1 MRERNIKIIS
11 ILLIL
16 LSVAVLHV
24 KLYRFAEITHDGA
37 LQVLVCLGRVVA
49 IDTSDEAD
57 QVLTFR
63 ILSGQFRGE
72 MVEVNNI
79 WTGRAF
85 GDRVLSRGDVLFLDI
100 PLRDPSNPTLD
111 NVRMREYF
119 RTPFLLY
126 LAGALGML
134 MILVAGMKGV
144 RAILTLFVTA
154 LAVLYLL
161 VPLTIAGYNPIAIA
175 LGIAAVLTLTTFVLI
190 TGFSFKVVSGVL
202 GTLGGLAAVGVLSV
216 ISQHAMVLT
225 GLAQEFGFL
234 ELGIAL
240 WRTPE
245 SHHWNFTGILSA
257 GIILGAVGAMMDVSM
272 SISSSVHEVK
282 QVNPNITV
290 RQSIRAGL
298 NVGRD
303 IMGTMADTLIF
314 AYLGAHMMTM
324 LLPRIDFPEAGILYP
339 FLRLVNDEAT
349 SVAIIQAV
357 VGTIGLV
364 LTVPIAA
371 TVAGFLT
378 QYAKV
383 DRTDIHEDLPS
394 EEELEELFRAE
405 NPRSA
410 SRIAVPIAMAI
421 VLVGTTF
428 VYHRVQ
434 RNSATISE
442 QRDEQGSILTQS
454 EYAKGKVI
462 RLLESSGDFLFTVDN
477 RTESPDSVTSDLD
490 NSVFSPALREAFE
503 KHNVPISEEVT
514 VSVKP
519 WKDSRWLISDEKYEQ
534 TYSVREDARLQT
546 APTEGMDAS
555 VREDARLQTAPTGGI
570 DASGP
575 GEPSY
580 SVYDTKTE
588 HHILEVEMLSGMY
601 KGQRLVLRNIVNH
614 NMPLLSIPAEP
625 GDIVL
630 CRVGGD
636 PEQIGLVNIVQE
648 YGRDGF
654 LVWMVGGMLLLIIVV
669 GRIEGIRTA
678 CAMLISATVIYFFML
693 PLISQGANAVF
704 IVTLTSGA
712 IAFVSLVFVI
722 GPSRK
727 TFSAV
732 LGTMGGILVA
742 GLIVLFAQQ
751 HLHFSGLEN
760 AISADIVEATR
771 TPPFDFVQ
779 ILLAGM
785 LMGVLGVAVDGAIEV
800 ASSMEEIRRAN
811 PNMPTWRLIASGL
824 NVGTDILG
832 TMVNTLVFAY
842 LGVELLLVITITA
855 PNLDFFKS
863 PPAQLLSI
871 GVVSAEIVRL
881 LAGTLG
887 LVLAIPITAMI
898 CAFWRPKG

>member
-1 MRERNIKIIS
+1 MASTKTIKIIS

-24 KLYRFAEITHDGA
+24 RLYRFSEITHDGA

-72 MVEVNNI
+72 TVAVNNI

-126 LAGALGML
+126 LAGALGVL

-154 LAVLYLL
+154 LTVLYLL
-161 VPLTIAGYNPIAIA
+161 VPMTIAGYNPIAIA
-175 LGIAAVLTLTTFVLI
+175 LGIAALLTLTTFVLI

-216 ISQHAMVLT
+216 ISQHALVLT

-324 LLPRIDFPEAGILYP
+324 LLPRIEFPEAGTLYP

-371 TVAGFLT
+371 TIAGFLT

-410 SRIAVPIAMAI
+410 SRIAVPIAMVL

-428 VYHRVQ
+428 VYQRVQ
-434 RNSATISE
+434 RNAATISE

-477 RTESPDSVTSDLD
+477 STESPDSVTADLD
-490 NSVFSPALREAFE
+490 NSVFPPALREAFE
-503 KHNVPISEEVT
+503 KHNIPISEEVT
-514 VSVKP
+514 VSIKP
-519 WKDSRWLISDEKYEQ
+519 WKDSRWLISDVKYEQ
-534 TYSVREDARLQT
+534 TYSIRTTSDTGSRGPVPTTPDTVAR
-546 APTEGMDAS
+546 
-555 VREDARLQTAPTGGI
+555 
-570 DASGP
+570 GP
-575 GEPSY
+575 VPREPSV
-580 SVYDTKTE
+580 SPDLSIPRSLHVYDTKTE

-601 KGQRLVLRNIVNH
+601 QGQRLVLRNIVNH

-636 PEQIGLVNIVQE
+636 PERVGLVNIVQE

-654 LVWMVGGMLLLIIVV
+654 LVWMVGGMLLLIIIV

-704 IVTLTSGA
+704 IVTLTSGV

-742 GLIVLFAQQ
+742 GLIVLYAQQ

-842 LGVELLLVITITA
+842 LGVELLLVITIAA

-898 CAFWRPKG
+898 CAFWNPKR

>member
-1 MRERNIKIIS
+1 MKERNIKIVA

-24 KLYRFAEITHDGA
+24 QLYRFAEVTHDGA
-37 LQVLVCLGRVVA
+37 LQVLVCLGRVIG

-57 QVLTFR
+57 QVLSFR

-72 MVEVNNI
+72 IVKVNNI

-85 GDRVLSRGDVLFLDI
+85 GDRVLHKGDVLFLDI
-100 PLRDPSNPTLD
+100 PLRDPMNPKIER
-111 NVRMREYF
+111 VSMREYF

-126 LAGALGML
+126 LAGALGIL

-154 LAVLYLL
+154 LAVVYLL
-161 VPLTIAGYNPIAIA
+161 VPLTISGYNPIGVA
-175 LGIAAVLTLTTFVLI
+175 LLIAALLTLTTFLLI
-190 TGFSFKVVSGVL
+190 TGFSFKVISGVL
-202 GTLGGLAAVGVLSV
+202 GTLGGLAAVGILSV
-216 ISQHAMVLT
+216 ISQQAMALT

-240 WRTPE
+240 WRTPA
-245 SHHWNFTGILSA
+245 SHGWNFTGILSA

-290 RQSIRAGL
+290 RQAIRAGL

-324 LLPRIDFPEAGILYP
+324 LLPRIEFPEVGYLYP

-349 SVAIIQAV
+349 AVAIIQAV

-371 TVAGFLT
+371 SVAGFLT

-383 DRTDIHEDLPS
+383 DKSEIHEDLPS
-394 EEELEELFRAE
+394 EAELEELFRADP
-405 NPRSA
+405 PRSKA
-410 SRIAVPIAMAI
+410 RIAVPIAMVI
-421 VLVGTTF
+421 VLVGTIF
-428 VYHRVQ
+428 VYYRTHGL
-434 RNSATISE
+434 SATISE
-442 QRDEQGSILTQS
+442 QS
-454 EYAKGKVI
+454 EYAKGRVV
-462 RLLESSGDFLFTVDN
+462 RLLESNGNFLF
-477 RTESPDSVTSDLD
+477 EIDSSAISDLD
-490 NSVFSPALREAFE
+490 ERSVPVALREAFGE
-503 KHNVPISEEVT
+503 QNIPFSDEIT

-519 WKDSRWLISDEKYEQ
+519 WKDSRWLLSDEKYEQ
-534 TYSVREDARLQT
+534 TYSIREMAQGAQT
-546 APTEGMDAS
+546 
-555 VREDARLQTAPTGGI
+555 VLN
-570 DASGP
+570 
-575 GEPSY
+575 
-580 SVYDTKTE
+580 VYESKSE

-601 KGQRLVLRNIVNH
+601 KGRRLVLRNIVNH

-625 GDIVL
+625 GDVIL
-630 CRVGGD
+630 CRVAGD
-636 PEQIGLVNIVQE
+636 PEQISLVNIVQD

-654 LVWMVGGMLLLIIVV
+654 LIWMVGGMLLLIILV

-678 CAMLISATVIYFFML
+678 CAMLISAAVIYFFML
-693 PLISQGANAVF
+693 PLISEGANAVF

-712 IAFVSLVFVI
+712 VAFVSLVFVI

-760 AISADIVEATR
+760 AISADIIEATR

-800 ASSMEEIRRAN
+800 ASSMEEIRKAN

-842 LGVELLLVITITA
+842 LGVELLLVVTITA
-855 PNLDFFKS
+855 PDLSFFKS

-887 LVLAIPITAMI
+887 LVLAIPITAVI
-898 CAFWRPKG
+898 CAFWNPKQKV

>member
-1 MRERNIKIIS
+1 MRERNIKIAA

-16 LSVAVLHV
+16 LSVVTLHV
-24 KLYRFAEITHDGA
+24 RLYRFAEVTHDGA
-37 LQVLVCLGRVVA
+37 LQVLVCLGRVVG

-57 QVLTFR
+57 QVLSFR

-72 MVEVNNI
+72 TIQVNNI

-85 GDRVLSRGDVLFLDI
+85 GDRVIRKGDVLFLDI
-100 PLRDPSNPTLD
+100 PLRDPMNPRIDT
-111 NVRMREYF
+111 VSMREYF

-126 LAGALGML
+126 LAGALGIL

-154 LAVLYLL
+154 LTVLYVL
-161 VPLTIAGYNPIAIA
+161 VPLTVAGYNPIAIA
-175 LGIAAVLTLTTFVLI
+175 LLIAAFLTFTTFLLI
-190 TGFSFKVVSGVL
+190 TGFSYKLISGVI

-216 ISQHAMVLT
+216 LSQHVMALT

-234 ELGIAL
+234 ELGLAL
-240 WRTPE
+240 WRTSS
-245 SHHWNFTGILSA
+245 SHGWNFTGILSA

-290 RQSIRAGL
+290 RQAIRAGL

-324 LLPRIDFPEAGILYP
+324 LLPRIDFPEVGILYP

-349 SVAIIQAV
+349 AVAIIQAV

-371 TVAGFLT
+371 SVAGFLT

-383 DRTDIHEDLPS
+383 DESEIHEDLPS
-394 EEELEELFRAE
+394 EEELEELFRADP
-405 NPRSA
+405 PRSKA
-410 SRIAVPIAMAI
+410 RIAVPIAMAL
-421 VLVGTTF
+421 VLIGTIFAYNRT
-428 VYHRVQ
+428 HEL
-434 RNSATISE
+434 SATISE
-442 QRDEQGSILTQS
+442 QRDPDGNPINKS

-462 RLLESSGDFLFTVDN
+462 RLLESNGNFLFDIDGSAASELDN
-477 RTESPDSVTSDLD
+477 RIVPQV
-490 NSVFSPALREAFE
+490 LREEFKRQDILFSDA
-503 KHNVPISEEVT
+503 VS
-514 VSVKP
+514 VSVKS
-519 WKDSRWLISDEKYEQ
+519 WKDSRWLLSDEKYEQ
-534 TYSVREDARLQT
+534 TYSVRAMADSEENVLK
-546 APTEGMDAS
+546 
-555 VREDARLQTAPTGGI
+555 
-570 DASGP
+570 
-575 GEPSY
+575 
-580 SVYDTKTE
+580 VYESKSE

-601 KGQRLVLRNIVNH
+601 KGRRLVLRNIVNH

-625 GDIVL
+625 GDVIL
-630 CRVGGD
+630 CRVAGD
-636 PEQIGLVNIVQE
+636 PEQIGLVNIVQD
-648 YGRDGF
+648 YSRDRF
-654 LVWMVGGMLLLIIVV
+654 LIWMVGGMLLMIILV
-669 GRIEGIRTA
+669 GRLEGIRTA
-678 CAMLISATVIYFFML
+678 CAMLISAAVIYFFML
-693 PLISQGANAVF
+693 PLISEGANAVF
-704 IVTLTSGA
+704 VVTLTSGVV
-712 IAFVSLVFVI
+712 AFVSLVFVI

-727 TFSAV
+727 TFAAV

-842 LGVELLLVITITA
+842 LGVELLLVVTIGA

-863 PPAQLLSI
+863 PPVQLLSI

-887 LVLAIPITAMI
+887 LVLAIPITAII
-898 CAFWRPKG
+898 CAFWNPKQRA

>member
-1 MRERNIKIIS
+1 MRERNIKLVS

-16 LSVAVLHV
+16 VSVAVLHV

-37 LQVLVCLGRVVA
+37 LEVLVCLGRVIS

-63 ILSGQFRGE
+63 VLSGQFRGE
-72 MVEVNNI
+72 TVVVNNI

-85 GDRVLSRGDVLFLDI
+85 GDRVLHRGDVLFLDI
-100 PLRDPSNPTLD
+100 PLRDPVHPQLES
-111 NVRMREYF
+111 VRMREYF

-126 LAGALGML
+126 LAAGLCIL
-134 MILVAGMKGV
+134 MILVAGTKGV
-144 RAILTLFVTA
+144 RAILMLFFTA
-154 LAVLYLL
+154 LAVIYLL
-161 VPLTIAGYNPIAIA
+161 VPLTLSGYNPIAVALLIA
-175 LGIAAVLTLTTFVLI
+175 VVLTLTTFVLI

-216 ISQHAMVLT
+216 LSQHVLVLT

-240 WRTPE
+240 WRTPV
-245 SHHWNFTGILSA
+245 SHGWDFAGILSA

-314 AYLGAHMMTM
+314 AYLGAHLITM
-324 LLPRIDFPEAGILYP
+324 LLPRIDFPEAGVLYP

-349 SVAIIQAV
+349 SIAIVQAV

-371 TVAGFLT
+371 GIAGFLT
-378 QYAKV
+378 RYAKV
-383 DRTDIHEDLPS
+383 EQSDIHDDLPS
-394 EEELEELFRAE
+394 EAELEELFRAD

-410 SRIAVPIAMAI
+410 SRIAVPITM
-421 VLVGTTF
+421 VLVLIGTVT
-428 VYHRVQ
+428 VYYGVQ

-442 QRDEQGSILTQS
+442 NHDAEGQLLTRS

-462 RLLESSGDFLFTVDN
+462 RLLESSGEFLFSVDA
-477 RTESPDSVTSDLD
+477 DYSVDLD
-490 NSVFSPALREAFE
+490 NKMFSVGLREVFTRQ
-503 KHNVPISEEVT
+503 NILISDD
-514 VSVKP
+514 VSVSIKP
-519 WKDSRWLISDEKYEQ
+519 WKDSRWLISDKTYEQ
-534 TYSVREDARLQT
+534 TYSIREQF
-546 APTEGMDAS
+546 P
-555 VREDARLQTAPTGGI
+555 
-570 DASGP
+570 ASGSTSSVP
-575 GEPSY
+575 ALN
-580 SVYDTKTE
+580 VYDTKTE
-588 HHILEVEMLSGMY
+588 HHILEVELLSGLY
-601 KGQRLVLRNIVNH
+601 KGRRIVLRNIVNH

-636 PEQIGLVNIVQE
+636 AERMGLVNIVQE

-654 LVWMVGGMLLLIIVV
+654 LVWLVGGMLLLIIVV

-678 CAMLISATVIYFFML
+678 CAMLISGAVIYFFML
-693 PLISQGANAVF
+693 PMILQGANAVF

-712 IAFVSLVFVI
+712 VAFVSLVFVI

-732 LGTMGGILVA
+732 LGTMGGILVS
-742 GLIVLFAQQ
+742 GLIVLFAQR

-842 LGVELLLVITITA
+842 LGVELLLVITIAA
-855 PNLDFFKS
+855 PNLDFFKA

-887 LVLAIPITAMI
+887 LVLAIPITALI
-898 CAFWRPKG
+898 YAFWNRRHL

>member
-1 MRERNIKIIS
+1 MRERNIKIIT

-16 LSVAVLHV
+16 LSVATLHV
-24 KLYRFAEITHDGA
+24 KLYQFAEVTHDGA
-37 LQVLVCLGRVVA
+37 LQVLVCLGRVVN
-49 IDTSDEAD
+49 INTSDEAD
-57 QVLTFR
+57 QVLAFR

-72 MVEVNNI
+72 TVQVNNI

-85 GDRVLSRGDVLFLDI
+85 GDRVLHKGEVLFLDI
-100 PLRDPSNPTLD
+100 PLRDPTRPKIDTVSI
-111 NVRMREYF
+111 REYF

-126 LAGALGML
+126 LAGALGIL
-134 MILVAGMKGV
+134 MVLVAGMKGV

-154 LAVLYLL
+154 FTVIYLL
-161 VPLTIAGYNPIAIA
+161 VPLTISGYNPIAVALLIA
-175 LGIAAVLTLTTFVLI
+175 TFLTFATFLLI
-190 TGFSFKVVSGVL
+190 TGFSFKVISGVL
-202 GTLGGLAAVGVLSV
+202 GTLGGLAAVGILSV
-216 ISQHAMVLT
+216 LSQHAMVLT

-240 WRTPE
+240 WRTPA

-290 RQSIRAGL
+290 RQAIRAGL

-324 LLPRIDFPEAGILYP
+324 LLPRIDFPEVGILYP

-349 SVAIIQAV
+349 AVAIVQAV

-371 TVAGFLT
+371 SVAGFLT

-383 DRTDIHEDLPS
+383 DKSDFSIRHEDLPS
-394 EEELEELFRAE
+394 AEELEEVFRADP
-405 NPRSA
+405 PRSKA
-410 SRIAVPIAMAI
+410 RIAVPIAMAI
-421 VLVGTTF
+421 VLIGTIF
-428 VYHRVQ
+428 VYYRTHEL
-434 RNSATISE
+434 SATVLEQLDADGNPISK
-442 QRDEQGSILTQS
+442 S
-454 EYAKGKVI
+454 EYAKGKVV
-462 RLLESSGDFLFTVDN
+462 RLLESSGNFLF
-477 RTESPDSVTSDLD
+477 EIDSSAVNDLD
-490 NSVFSPALREAFE
+490 NRVVPNVLREAFSSHKIPFSDE
-503 KHNVPISEEVT
+503 IT

-519 WKDSRWLISDEKYEQ
+519 WKDSRWLLSDTKYEQ
-534 TYSVREDARLQT
+534 TYSIRAMEDTVGAISESRLN
-546 APTEGMDAS
+546 
-555 VREDARLQTAPTGGI
+555 
-570 DASGP
+570 
-575 GEPSY
+575 
-580 SVYDTKTE
+580 VYESKSE

-601 KGQRLVLRNIVNH
+601 KGKRLVLRNIVNH

-625 GDIVL
+625 GDVIL
-630 CRVGGD
+630 CRVAGS
-636 PEQIGLVNIVQE
+636 PEQVSLVNIVQD
-648 YGRDGF
+648 YSRDRF
-654 LVWMVGGMLLLIIVV
+654 LIWIVGGMLLVIILV

-678 CAMLISATVIYFFML
+678 CAMLISAAVIYFFML
-693 PLISQGANAVF
+693 PLISGGANAVF
-704 IVTLTSGA
+704 IVTLTAGVV
-712 IAFVSLVFVI
+712 AFVSLVFVI

-732 LGTMGGILVA
+732 FGTMGGILVA

-760 AISADIVEATR
+760 AISADIIEATR

-800 ASSMEEIRRAN
+800 ASSMEEIRKAN

-842 LGVELLLVITITA
+842 LGAELLLVVTVTA

-887 LVLAIPITAMI
+887 LVLAIPITAII
-898 CAFWRPKG
+898 CAFWNPKQKV

>member
-1 MRERNIKIIS
+1 MRERNIKIVA

-24 KLYRFAEITHDGA
+24 QLYRFAEVTHDGA
-37 LQVLVCLGRVVA
+37 LQVLVCLGRVIK

-57 QVLTFR
+57 QVLSFR

-72 MVEVNNI
+72 VVQVNNV

-85 GDRVLSRGDVLFLDI
+85 GDRVLHKGDVLFLDI
-100 PLRDPSNPTLD
+100 PLRDPKNPRIER
-111 NVRMREYF
+111 VSMREYF

-126 LAGALGML
+126 LAGTLGVL
-134 MILVAGMKGV
+134 MVLVAGMKGV

-161 VPLTIAGYNPIAIA
+161 VPLTISGYNPIGVA
-175 LGIAAVLTLTTFVLI
+175 LLIAALLTLVTFLFI
-190 TGFSFKVVSGVL
+190 TGFSFKVISGVI

-216 ISQHAMVLT
+216 ISQHAMALT

-240 WRTPE
+240 WRTPA
-245 SHHWNFTGILSA
+245 SHHWDFTGILTA

-290 RQSIRAGL
+290 RQAIRAGL

-324 LLPRIDFPEAGILYP
+324 LLPRIEFPEVGYLYP

-349 SVAIIQAV
+349 AVAIIQAV

-371 TVAGFLT
+371 SVAGFLT

-383 DRTDIHEDLPS
+383 DRSEIHEDLPS
-394 EEELEELFRAE
+394 EEELEELFRADP
-405 NPRSA
+405 PRSKA
-410 SRIAVPIAMAI
+410 RIAVPIAMAV
-421 VLVGTTF
+421 VLVGTIF
-428 VYHRVQ
+428 VYHRTHGL
-434 RNSATISE
+434 SAAISE
-442 QRDEQGSILTQS
+442 QS
-454 EYAKGKVI
+454 EYAKGRVTQ
-462 RLLESSGDFLFTVDN
+462 LLESNGNFLFDI
-477 RTESPDSVTSDLD
+477 DSSAISDLD
-490 NSVFSPALREAFE
+490 NAVVPVALREAFGAE
-503 KHNVPISEEVT
+503 NIPLSDEVT
-514 VSVKP
+514 VAVKP
-519 WKDSRWLISDEKYEQ
+519 WKDSRWLLSDVKYEQ
-534 TYSVREDARLQT
+534 TYSIRETDQGEKTVL
-546 APTEGMDAS
+546 S
-555 VREDARLQTAPTGGI
+555 VFE
-570 DASGP
+570 SKS
-575 GEPSY
+575 EN
-580 SVYDTKTE
+580 
-588 HHILEVEMLSGMY
+588 HILEVEMLSGMY
-601 KGQRLVLRNIVNH
+601 KGRRLVLRNIVNH

-625 GDIVL
+625 GDVIL
-630 CRVGGD
+630 CRVAGD
-636 PEQIGLVNIVQE
+636 PDQVSLVNIVQD
-648 YGRDGF
+648 YGRDRF
-654 LVWMVGGMLLLIIVV
+654 LVWMVGGMLLLIILV

-678 CAMLISATVIYFFML
+678 CAMLISAAVIYFFML
-693 PLISQGANAVF
+693 PLISGGANAVF
-704 IVTLTSGA
+704 IVTLTSGVV
-712 IAFVSLVFVI
+712 AFVSLVFVI

-760 AISADIVEATR
+760 AISADIIEATR

-842 LGVELLLVITITA
+842 LGVELLLVVTVIA
-855 PNLDFFKS
+855 PDLNFFKS

-887 LVLAIPITAMI
+887 LVLAIPITAVI
-898 CAFWRPKG
+898 CAFWNPKQKV

>member
-1 MRERNIKIIS
+1 MKKRDIKLVS

-16 LSVAVLHV
+16 ISIAVLHV

-37 LQVLVCLGRVVA
+37 LAVLVCLGRVIS

-63 ILSGQFRGE
+63 VLSGQFRGE
-72 MVEVNNI
+72 TVVVNNI

-85 GDRVLSRGDVLFLDI
+85 GDRVLHRGDVLFLDV
-100 PLRDPSNPTLD
+100 PLRAPAHPKLE
-111 NVRMREYF
+111 NVRMREHF

-126 LAGALGML
+126 LAGVLGIL

-154 LAVLYLL
+154 FAVIYLL
-161 VPLTIAGYNPIAIA
+161 VPLTLSGYNPITVA
-175 LGIAAVLTLTTFVLI
+175 LLIAAALTLTTFLLI

-216 ISQHAMVLT
+216 LSQKVLVLT
-225 GLAQEFGFL
+225 GLTQEFGFL

-240 WRTPE
+240 WRTPV
-245 SHHWNFTGILSA
+245 SHGWNFTGILSA

-314 AYLGAHMMTM
+314 AYLGAHMMTL
-324 LLPRIDFPEAGILYP
+324 LLPRIDFPDAGVLYP

-349 SVAIIQAV
+349 AVAIVQAI

-371 TVAGFLT
+371 AIAGFLT

-383 DRTDIHEDLPS
+383 EETEIHEKLPS
-394 EEELEELFRAE
+394 EEELEELFRADK
-405 NPRSA
+405 PRSPA
-410 SRIAVPIAMAI
+410 RIAVPIAMGL
-421 VLVGTTF
+421 VLIGTVF
-428 VYHRVQ
+428 VYYRVQ
-434 RNSATISE
+434 RNSAPIREVHDADGQLLS
-442 QRDEQGSILTQS
+442 RA

-462 RLLESSGDFLFTVDN
+462 RLLESSGEFLFSVAI
-477 RTESPDSVTSDLD
+477 DSRKDLD
-490 NSVFSPALREAFE
+490 NQFFSPALREAFIE
-503 KHNVPISEEVT
+503 RNIPISDEIEV
-514 VSVKP
+514 SIKP
-519 WKDSRWLISDEKYEQ
+519 WKDSRWLISDKKYEQ
-534 TYSVREDARLQT
+534 TYSVREQSRASP
-546 APTEGMDAS
+546 AP
-555 VREDARLQTAPTGGI
+555 VLNI
-570 DASGP
+570 
-575 GEPSY
+575 
-580 SVYDTKTE
+580 YDTKTE
-588 HHILEVEMLSGMY
+588 HHVLEVKMLSGMY
-601 KGQRLVLRNIVNH
+601 EGKRIVFRNIVNH

-625 GDIVL
+625 GDVVL

-636 PEQIGLVNIVQE
+636 TEQIGLVNIIQE

-678 CAMLISATVIYFFML
+678 CAMLISAAVIYFFML
-693 PLISQGANAVF
+693 PMISGGANAVF
-704 IVTLTSGA
+704 IVTLTSGVV
-712 IAFVSLVFVI
+712 AFVSLVFVI

-742 GLIVLFAQQ
+742 GLIVLFAQR

-811 PNMPTWRLIASGL
+811 PYMPTWRLIASGL

-842 LGVELLLVITITA
+842 LGVELLLVMTITA

-898 CAFWRPKG
+898 SAFWNPKRGKVS

>member
-72 MVEVNNI
+72 TVAVNNI

-100 PLRDPSNPTLD
+100 PRRDPSNPTLD

-126 LAGALGML
+126 LAGALGVL

-144 RAILTLFVTA
+144 RAILTLFVTS

-175 LGIAAVLTLTTFVLI
+175 LGIAALLTLTTFVLI

-216 ISQHAMVLT
+216 ISQHALVLT

-378 QYAKV
+378 KYATVEKA
-383 DRTDIHEDLPS
+383 DIHEDLPS

-410 SRIAVPIAMAI
+410 ARIAVPIAMAI

-477 RTESPDSVTSDLD
+477 RPESPDAVTSDLD
-490 NSVFSPALREAFE
+490 NRVFSPALRAAFE
-503 KHNVPISEEVT
+503 KHNIPISEEVT
-514 VSVKP
+514 VSIKP
-519 WKDSRWLISDEKYEQ
+519 WKDSRWLIADEKYEQ
-534 TYSVREDARLQT
+534 TYSVRE
-546 APTEGMDAS
+546 E
-555 VREDARLQTAPTGGI
+555 ARLQTAPTGEM
-570 DASGP
+570 DASGA
-575 GEPSY
+575 GGPSY

-636 PEQIGLVNIVQE
+636 PERIGLVNIVQE

-742 GLIVLFAQQ
+742 GLIVLFAQR

-898 CAFWRPKG
+898 CAFWRPKE

>member
-1 MRERNIKIIS
+1 MRERNIKIIT

-16 LSVAVLHV
+16 LSVATLHV
-24 KLYRFAEITHDGA
+24 KLYQFAEVTHDGA
-37 LQVLVCLGRVVA
+37 LQVLVCLGRVVK

-72 MVEVNNI
+72 TVQVNNI

-85 GDRVLSRGDVLFLDI
+85 GDRVLHKGEVLFLDI
-100 PLRDPSNPTLD
+100 PLRDPTRPKIDTVSI
-111 NVRMREYF
+111 REYF

-126 LAGALGML
+126 LAGALGIL
-134 MILVAGMKGV
+134 MVLVAGMKGV

-154 LAVLYLL
+154 FTVIYLL
-161 VPLTIAGYNPIAIA
+161 VPLTISGYNPIAVALLIA
-175 LGIAAVLTLTTFVLI
+175 TFLTFATFLLI
-190 TGFSFKVVSGVL
+190 TGFSFKVISGVL
-202 GTLGGLAAVGVLSV
+202 GTLGGLAAVGILSV
-216 ISQHAMVLT
+216 LSQHAMVLT

-240 WRTPE
+240 WRTPA

-290 RQSIRAGL
+290 RQAIRAGL

-324 LLPRIDFPEAGILYP
+324 LLPRIDFPEVGILYP

-349 SVAIIQAV
+349 AVAIVQAV

-371 TVAGFLT
+371 SVAGFLT

-383 DRTDIHEDLPS
+383 DKSDFSIRHEDLPS
-394 EEELEELFRAE
+394 AEELEEVFRADP
-405 NPRSA
+405 PRSKA
-410 SRIAVPIAMAI
+410 RIAVPIAMAI
-421 VLVGTTF
+421 VLIGTIF
-428 VYHRVQ
+428 VYYRTHEL
-434 RNSATISE
+434 SATVLEQLDADGNPISK
-442 QRDEQGSILTQS
+442 S
-454 EYAKGKVI
+454 EYAKGKVV
-462 RLLESSGDFLFTVDN
+462 RLLESSGNFLF
-477 RTESPDSVTSDLD
+477 EIDSSAVNDLD
-490 NSVFSPALREAFE
+490 NRVVPNVLREAFSSHKIPFSDE
-503 KHNVPISEEVT
+503 IT

-519 WKDSRWLISDEKYEQ
+519 WKDSRWLLSDTKYEQ
-534 TYSVREDARLQT
+534 TYSIRAMKDTVGAISESRLN
-546 APTEGMDAS
+546 
-555 VREDARLQTAPTGGI
+555 
-570 DASGP
+570 
-575 GEPSY
+575 
-580 SVYDTKTE
+580 VYESKSE
-588 HHILEVEMLSGMY
+588 HHVLEVEMLSGMY
-601 KGQRLVLRNIVNH
+601 KGRRLVLRNIVNH

-625 GDIVL
+625 GDVIL
-630 CRVGGD
+630 CRVAGS
-636 PEQIGLVNIVQE
+636 PEQVSLVNIVQD
-648 YGRDGF
+648 YSRDRF
-654 LVWMVGGMLLLIIVV
+654 LIWIVGGMLLVIILV

-678 CAMLISATVIYFFML
+678 CAMLISAAVIYFFML
-693 PLISQGANAVF
+693 PLISGGANAVF
-704 IVTLTSGA
+704 IVTLTAGVV
-712 IAFVSLVFVI
+712 AFVSLVFVI

-732 LGTMGGILVA
+732 FGTMGGILVA

-760 AISADIVEATR
+760 AISADIIEATR

-800 ASSMEEIRRAN
+800 ASSMEEIRKAN

-842 LGVELLLVITITA
+842 LGAELLLVVTVTA

-887 LVLAIPITAMI
+887 LVLAIPITAII
-898 CAFWRPKG
+898 CAFWNPKQKV

>member
-1 MRERNIKIIS
+1 MRERNIKIVA

-24 KLYRFAEITHDGA
+24 KLYRFAEVTHDGA
-37 LQVLVCLGRVVA
+37 LQVLVCLGRVIG

-57 QVLTFR
+57 QVLSFR

-72 MVEVNNI
+72 IVEVNNI
-79 WTGRAF
+79 WTGRSF
-85 GDRVLSRGDVLFLDI
+85 GDRVLHKGDVLFLDI
-100 PLRDPSNPTLD
+100 PLRDPMHPKIERVS
-111 NVRMREYF
+111 MREYF

-126 LAGALGML
+126 LAGMLGVL

-161 VPLTIAGYNPIAIA
+161 VPLTLSGYNPIGVA
-175 LGIAAVLTLTTFVLI
+175 LLIAVLLTLATFLLI
-190 TGFSFKVVSGVL
+190 TGFSFKVISGVL
-202 GTLGGLAAVGVLSV
+202 GTLGGLAAVGILSV
-216 ISQHAMVLT
+216 ISQHAMALT

-240 WRTPE
+240 WRTPA

-290 RQSIRAGL
+290 RQAIRAGL

-324 LLPRIDFPEAGILYP
+324 LLPRIEFPEVGYLYP

-349 SVAIIQAV
+349 AVAIIQAV

-371 TVAGFLT
+371 SVAGFLT

-383 DRTDIHEDLPS
+383 DKSEIHEDLPS
-394 EEELEELFRAE
+394 EEELEELFRAD
-405 NPRSA
+405 PPHSKA
-410 SRIAVPIAMAI
+410 RIAVPIAMVI
-421 VLVGTTF
+421 VLIGTIF
-428 VYHRVQ
+428 VYHWTHGL
-434 RNSATISE
+434 SAPISE
-442 QRDEQGSILTQS
+442 QS
-454 EYAKGKVI
+454 EYAKGRVT
-462 RLLESSGDFLFTVDN
+462 RLLESNANLLF
-477 RTESPDSVTSDLD
+477 EIDSSAISDLD
-490 NSVFSPALREAFE
+490 NHIVPVALRETFSDQ
-503 KHNVPISEEVT
+503 NIPFSDQVT

-519 WKDSRWLISDEKYEQ
+519 WKDSRWLLSDEKYEQ
-534 TYSVREDARLQT
+534 TYSIREMEQ
-546 APTEGMDAS
+546 
-555 VREDARLQTAPTGGI
+555 
-570 DASGP
+570 
-575 GEPSY
+575 GEKTVLN
-580 SVYDTKTE
+580 VYESKSE

-601 KGQRLVLRNIVNH
+601 KGKRLVLRNIVNH

-625 GDIVL
+625 GDVIL
-630 CRVGGD
+630 CRVAGD
-636 PEQIGLVNIVQE
+636 PEQISLVNIVQD
-648 YGRDGF
+648 YGRDRF
-654 LVWMVGGMLLLIIVV
+654 LIWMVGGMLLMIILV

-678 CAMLISATVIYFFML
+678 CAMLMSAAVIYFFML

-712 IAFVSLVFVI
+712 VAFVSLVFVI

-760 AISADIVEATR
+760 AISADIIEATR

-800 ASSMEEIRRAN
+800 ASSMEEIRKAN

-842 LGVELLLVITITA
+842 LGVELLLVVTIAA

-887 LVLAIPITAMI
+887 LVLAIPITAVI
-898 CAFWRPKG
+898 CAFWNPKQKA

>member
-1 MRERNIKIIS
+1 MRERNIKIVT
-11 ILLIL
+11 ILFIL

-24 KLYRFAEITHDGA
+24 KLYRFAEVTHDGA
-37 LQVLVCLGRVVA
+37 LQVLVCLGRVVK

-57 QVLTFR
+57 QVLAFR

-72 MVEVNNI
+72 TVQVNNI

-85 GDRVLSRGDVLFLDI
+85 GDRVLHKGEVLFLDI
-100 PLRDPSNPTLD
+100 PLRDPTRPKIDTVSI
-111 NVRMREYF
+111 REYF

-126 LAGALGML
+126 LAGALGIL
-134 MILVAGMKGV
+134 MVLVAGMKGV

-154 LAVLYLL
+154 FTVIYLL
-161 VPLTIAGYNPIAIA
+161 VPLTISGYNPIAVALLIA
-175 LGIAAVLTLTTFVLI
+175 TFLTFATFLLI
-190 TGFSFKVVSGVL
+190 TGFSFKVISGVL
-202 GTLGGLAAVGVLSV
+202 GTLGGLAAVGILSV
-216 ISQHAMVLT
+216 LSQHAMVLT

-240 WRTPE
+240 WRTPA

-290 RQSIRAGL
+290 RQAIRAGL

-324 LLPRIDFPEAGILYP
+324 LLPRIDFPEVGILYP

-349 SVAIIQAV
+349 AVAIVQAV

-371 TVAGFLT
+371 SVAGFLT

-383 DRTDIHEDLPS
+383 DKSDLSIRHEDLPS
-394 EEELEELFRAE
+394 AEELEEVFRADP
-405 NPRSA
+405 PRSKA
-410 SRIAVPIAMAI
+410 RIAVPIAMAI
-421 VLVGTTF
+421 VLIGTIFAYYRT
-428 VYHRVQ
+428 HEL
-434 RNSATISE
+434 SATVLEQLDADGNPISK
-442 QRDEQGSILTQS
+442 S
-454 EYAKGKVI
+454 EYAKGKVV
-462 RLLESSGDFLFTVDN
+462 RLLESNGNFLF
-477 RTESPDSVTSDLD
+477 EIDSSAVNDLD
-490 NSVFSPALREAFE
+490 NRVVPKVLHEAFSSHKIPFSDE
-503 KHNVPISEEVT
+503 IT

-519 WKDSRWLISDEKYEQ
+519 WKDSRWLLSDTKYEQ
-534 TYSVREDARLQT
+534 TYSIRAMKDTVGAISESRLN
-546 APTEGMDAS
+546 
-555 VREDARLQTAPTGGI
+555 
-570 DASGP
+570 
-575 GEPSY
+575 
-580 SVYDTKTE
+580 VYESKSE

-601 KGQRLVLRNIVNH
+601 KGRRLVLRNIVNH

-625 GDIVL
+625 GDVIL
-630 CRVGGD
+630 CRVAGS
-636 PEQIGLVNIVQE
+636 PEQVSLVNIVQD
-648 YGRDGF
+648 YSRDRF
-654 LVWMVGGMLLLIIVV
+654 LIWMVGGMLLVIILV

-678 CAMLISATVIYFFML
+678 CAMLISAAVIYFFML
-693 PLISQGANAVF
+693 PLISGGANAVF
-704 IVTLTSGA
+704 IVTLTAGVV
-712 IAFVSLVFVI
+712 AFVSLVFVI

-732 LGTMGGILVA
+732 FGTMGGILVA

-751 HLHFSGLEN
+751 NLHFSGLEN
-760 AISADIVEATR
+760 AISADIIEATR

-800 ASSMEEIRRAN
+800 ASSMEEIRKAN

-842 LGVELLLVITITA
+842 LGAELLLVVTITA

-887 LVLAIPITAMI
+887 LVLAIPITAVI
-898 CAFWRPKG
+898 CAFWNPKQQA

>member
-1 MRERNIKIIS
+1 MASTKTIKIIS

-24 KLYRFAEITHDGA
+24 RLYRFSEITHDGA

-72 MVEVNNI
+72 TVAVNNI

-126 LAGALGML
+126 LAGALGVL

-154 LAVLYLL
+154 LTVLYLL
-161 VPLTIAGYNPIAIA
+161 VPMTIAGYNPIAIA
-175 LGIAAVLTLTTFVLI
+175 LGIAALLTLTTFVLI

-216 ISQHAMVLT
+216 ISQHALVLT

-324 LLPRIDFPEAGILYP
+324 LLPRIEFPEAGTLYP

-371 TVAGFLT
+371 TIAGFLT

-410 SRIAVPIAMAI
+410 SRIAVPIAMVL

-428 VYHRVQ
+428 VYQRVQ
-434 RNSATISE
+434 RNAATISE

-477 RTESPDSVTSDLD
+477 STESPDSVTADLD
-490 NSVFSPALREAFE
+490 NSVFPPALREAFE
-503 KHNVPISEEVT
+503 KHNIPISEEVT
-514 VSVKP
+514 VSIKP
-519 WKDSRWLISDEKYEQ
+519 WKDSRWLISDVKYEQ
-534 TYSVREDARLQT
+534 TYSIRTTPDTGARGPV
-546 APTEGMDAS
+546 PTTPDT
-555 VREDARLQTAPTGGI
+555 VAR
-570 DASGP
+570 GP
-575 GEPSY
+575 VPREPSIT
-580 SVYDTKTE
+580 SEVTASRDLHVYDTKTE

-601 KGQRLVLRNIVNH
+601 QGQRLVLRNIVNH

-636 PEQIGLVNIVQE
+636 PERVGLVNIVQE

-654 LVWMVGGMLLLIIVV
+654 LVWMVGGMLLLIIIV

-704 IVTLTSGA
+704 IVTLTSGV

-742 GLIVLFAQQ
+742 GLIVLYAQQ

-842 LGVELLLVITITA
+842 LGVELLLVITIAA

-898 CAFWRPKG
+898 CAFWNPKR

>member
-1 MRERNIKIIS
+1 MRERNIKIVA

-16 LSVAVLHV
+16 LSVAALHV
-24 KLYRFAEITHDGA
+24 KLYRFAEVTHDGA
-37 LQVLVCLGRVVA
+37 LQVLVCLGRVVG
-49 IDTSDEAD
+49 IDTSDDAD
-57 QVLTFR
+57 QVLSFR

-72 MVEVNNI
+72 TIQVNNV
-79 WTGRAF
+79 WTGRSF
-85 GDRVLSRGDVLFLDI
+85 GDRVLRKGDVLFLDI
-100 PLRDPSNPTLD
+100 PLRDPMNPRIDT
-111 NVRMREYF
+111 VSMREYF

-126 LAGALGML
+126 LAGTLGVL

-154 LAVLYLL
+154 LTVLYVL
-161 VPLTIAGYNPIAIA
+161 VPLTISGYNPIAVA
-175 LGIAAVLTLTTFVLI
+175 LLIAAFLTFATFLLI
-190 TGFSFKVVSGVL
+190 TGFSFKLISGVL
-202 GTLGGLAAVGVLSV
+202 GTLGGLTAVGVLSV
-216 ISQHAMVLT
+216 LSQHAMALT

-240 WRTPE
+240 WRTSA
-245 SHHWNFTGILSA
+245 SHGWNFTGILSA

-290 RQSIRAGL
+290 RQAIRAGL

-324 LLPRIDFPEAGILYP
+324 LLPRIDFPEVGILYP

-349 SVAIIQAV
+349 AVAIIQAV

-371 TVAGFLT
+371 SVAGFLT

-383 DRTDIHEDLPS
+383 DASEIHEDLPS
-394 EEELEELFRAE
+394 EEELEELFRAD
-405 NPRSA
+405 PPHSKA
-410 SRIAVPIAMAI
+410 RIAVPIAMI
-421 VLVGTTF
+421 LVLIGTTF
-428 VYHRVQ
+428 IYYRTHEL
-434 RNSATISE
+434 SATISE
-442 QRDEQGSILTQS
+442 QRDAQGNPVNKS
-454 EYAKGKVI
+454 EYAKGRVV
-462 RLLESSGDFLFTVDN
+462 RLLESNGSFLFDI
-477 RTESPDSVTSDLD
+477 DSSAASDLD
-490 NSVFSPALREAFE
+490 NRVVPSVLREAF
-503 KHNVPISEEVT
+503 KNQDIPFSDEVS

-519 WKDSRWLISDEKYEQ
+519 WKDSRWLLSDEKYEQ
-534 TYSVREDARLQT
+534 TYSLRTMEDGEKRVLRVY
-546 APTEGMDAS
+546 AS
-555 VREDARLQTAPTGGI
+555 K
-570 DASGP
+570 S
-575 GEPSY
+575 
-580 SVYDTKTE
+580 E

-601 KGQRLVLRNIVNH
+601 KGRRLVLRNIVNH

-625 GDIVL
+625 GDVIL
-630 CRVGGD
+630 CRVAGD
-636 PEQIGLVNIVQE
+636 PEQVGLVNIVQD
-648 YGRDGF
+648 YGRDRF
-654 LVWMVGGMLLLIIVV
+654 LIWMVGGMLLMIILV

-678 CAMLISATVIYFFML
+678 GAMLISGAVIYFFML
-693 PLISQGANAVF
+693 PLISEGANAIF

-712 IAFVSLVFVI
+712 VAFVSLVFVI

-732 LGTMGGILVA
+732 FGTMGGILVA

-800 ASSMEEIRRAN
+800 ASSMEEIRKAN

-842 LGVELLLVITITA
+842 LGVELLLVVTVAA

-863 PPAQLLSI
+863 PPVQLLSI

-898 CAFWRPKG
+898 CAFWNPKQKV

>member
-1 MRERNIKIIS
+1 MRERNIKIIA

-24 KLYRFAEITHDGA
+24 RLYRFAEVTHDGA
-37 LQVLVCLGRVVA
+37 LQVLVCLGRVIK

-57 QVLTFR
+57 QVLSFR

-72 MVEVNNI
+72 TVQVNNI

-85 GDRVLSRGDVLFLDI
+85 GDRVIHKGDVLFLDI
-100 PLRDPSNPTLD
+100 PLRDPKNLKIERVS
-111 NVRMREYF
+111 MREYF

-126 LAGALGML
+126 LAGTLGVL

-154 LAVLYLL
+154 FAVLYLL
-161 VPLTIAGYNPIAIA
+161 VPLTISGYNPIAVA
-175 LGIAAVLTLTTFVLI
+175 LLIAALLTLVTFLFI
-190 TGFSFKVVSGVL
+190 TGFSFKVISGVF

-216 ISQHAMVLT
+216 ISQHALALT

-240 WRTPE
+240 WRTPA

-290 RQSIRAGL
+290 RQAIRAGL

-324 LLPRIDFPEAGILYP
+324 LLPRIEFPEVGYLYP

-349 SVAIIQAV
+349 AVAIIQAV

-371 TVAGFLT
+371 SVAGFLT

-383 DRTDIHEDLPS
+383 DKSEIHEDLPS
-394 EEELEELFRAE
+394 EEELEELFRAD
-405 NPRSA
+405 PPHSK
-410 SRIAVPIAMAI
+410 SRIAVPIAMGI
-421 VLVGTTF
+421 VLVGTIF
-428 VYHRVQ
+428 VYHRTHGL
-434 RNSATISE
+434 SATISE
-442 QRDEQGSILTQS
+442 QS
-454 EYAKGKVI
+454 EYAKGRVV
-462 RLLESSGDFLFTVDN
+462 RLLESNANFLFDI
-477 RTESPDSVTSDLD
+477 D
-490 NSVFSPALREAFE
+490 NSAVSELNNRVVPDLLRQAFKNE
-503 KHNVPISEEVT
+503 NIPLSDEVT

-519 WKDSRWLISDEKYEQ
+519 WKDSRWLLSDEKYEQ
-534 TYSVREDARLQT
+534 TYSIREMADPVGDVPSASRLN
-546 APTEGMDAS
+546 
-555 VREDARLQTAPTGGI
+555 
-570 DASGP
+570 
-575 GEPSY
+575 
-580 SVYDTKTE
+580 VYESKSE

-601 KGQRLVLRNIVNH
+601 KGRRLVLRNIVNH

-625 GDIVL
+625 GDVIL
-630 CRVGGD
+630 CRVAGD
-636 PEQIGLVNIVQE
+636 PDQVSLVNIVQD
-648 YGRDGF
+648 YGRDRF
-654 LVWMVGGMLLLIIVV
+654 LIWMVGGMLLLIILV
-669 GRIEGIRTA
+669 GRMEGIRTA
-678 CAMLISATVIYFFML
+678 CAMLISAAVIYFFML
-693 PLISQGANAVF
+693 PLISEGANAVF

-712 IAFVSLVFVI
+712 VAFVSLVFVI

-760 AISADIVEATR
+760 AISADIIEATR

-800 ASSMEEIRRAN
+800 ASSMEEIRKAN

-842 LGVELLLVITITA
+842 LGVELLLVVTITA
-855 PNLDFFKS
+855 PDLDFFKS

-887 LVLAIPITAMI
+887 LVLAIPITAVI
-898 CAFWRPKG
+898 CAFWNPKQKA

>member
-1 MRERNIKIIS
+1 MRERNIKIIG

-24 KLYRFAEITHDGA
+24 KLYSFAEVTHDGA
-37 LQVLVCLGRVVA
+37 LQVLVCLGRVIG

-57 QVLTFR
+57 QVLSFR
-63 ILSGQFRGE
+63 ILSGEFRGE
-72 MVEVNNI
+72 VVKVNNI

-85 GDRVLSRGDVLFLDI
+85 GDRVLHKGDVLFLDI
-100 PLRDPSNPTLD
+100 PLRDPVNPKIER
-111 NVRMREYF
+111 VSMREYF

-126 LAGALGML
+126 LAGALGIL

-144 RAILTLFVTA
+144 RSILTLFVTA
-154 LAVLYLL
+154 FAVLYLL
-161 VPLTIAGYNPIAIA
+161 VPLTISGYNPISVA
-175 LGIAAVLTLTTFVLI
+175 LLIAALLTFVTFLLI
-190 TGFSFKVVSGVL
+190 TGFSFKVISGVF

-216 ISQHAMVLT
+216 ISQHVMALT

-240 WRTPE
+240 WRTPA

-290 RQSIRAGL
+290 RQAIRAGL

-324 LLPRIDFPEAGILYP
+324 LLPRIEFPEVGYLYP

-349 SVAIIQAV
+349 AVAIIQAV

-371 TVAGFLT
+371 SVAGFLT

-383 DRTDIHEDLPS
+383 DKSEIHEDLPS
-394 EEELEELFRAE
+394 EEELEELFRAD
-405 NPRSA
+405 PPHSKA
-410 SRIAVPIAMAI
+410 RIAVPIAMVI
-421 VLVGTTF
+421 VLIGTIF
-428 VYHRVQ
+428 VYYRTHGL
-434 RNSATISE
+434 SATISE
-442 QRDEQGSILTQS
+442 QS
-454 EYAKGKVI
+454 EYAKGRVV
-462 RLLESSGDFLFTVDN
+462 RLLESNGNFLFN
-477 RTESPDSVTSDLD
+477 IDSSAVRDLN
-490 NSVFSPALREAFE
+490 NSVVPTVLREAFTNE
-503 KHNVPISEEVT
+503 NIPLSDEVA
-514 VSVKP
+514 VSIKP
-519 WKDSRWLISDEKYEQ
+519 WKDSRWLLSDKAYEQ
-534 TYSVREDARLQT
+534 TYSIREMAQAEKTVL
-546 APTEGMDAS
+546 G
-555 VREDARLQTAPTGGI
+555 
-570 DASGP
+570 
-575 GEPSY
+575 
-580 SVYDTKTE
+580 VYESKSE

-601 KGQRLVLRNIVNH
+601 KGRRLVLRNIVNH

-625 GDIVL
+625 GDIIL
-630 CRVGGD
+630 CRVAGD
-636 PEQIGLVNIVQE
+636 PEQVSLVNIVQD
-648 YGRDGF
+648 YGRDRF
-654 LVWMVGGMLLLIIVV
+654 LVWMVGGMLLLIILV
-669 GRIEGIRTA
+669 GRMEGIRTA
-678 CAMLISATVIYFFML
+678 CAMLISAGVIYFFML
-693 PLISQGANAVF
+693 PLISEGANAVF

-712 IAFVSLVFVI
+712 VAFVSLVFVI

-760 AISADIVEATR
+760 AISADIIEATR

-800 ASSMEEIRRAN
+800 ASSMEEIRKAN

-842 LGVELLLVITITA
+842 LGVELLLVVTVTA

-887 LVLAIPITAMI
+887 LVLAIPITAVV
-898 CAFWRPKG
+898 CAFWNPKQKA

>member
-1 MRERNIKIIS
+1 MRERNIKIVT

-16 LSVAVLHV
+16 LSVAALHI

-37 LQVLVCLGRVVA
+37 LQVLVCLGRVVK

-57 QVLTFR
+57 QVLSVR

-72 MVEVNNI
+72 TVQVNNV

-85 GDRVLSRGDVLFLDI
+85 GDRVLHKGDVLFLDI
-100 PLRDPSNPTLD
+100 PLRDPARPKIDTVS
-111 NVRMREYF
+111 MREYF

-126 LAGALGML
+126 LAGMLGVL
-134 MILVAGMKGV
+134 MVLVAGMKGV

-154 LAVLYLL
+154 FTVLYLL
-161 VPLTIAGYNPIAIA
+161 VPLTISGYNPIAVALLIA
-175 LGIAAVLTLTTFVLI
+175 TLLTFATFLLI
-190 TGFSFKVVSGVL
+190 TGFSFKVISGVL
-202 GTLGGLAAVGVLSV
+202 GTLGGLAAVGILS
-216 ISQHAMVLT
+216 ILSQHALALT

-240 WRTPE
+240 WRTPA

-290 RQSIRAGL
+290 QQAIRAGL

-324 LLPRIDFPEAGILYP
+324 LLPRIDFPEVGTLYP

-349 SVAIIQAV
+349 AVAIVQAV

-371 TVAGFLT
+371 SVAGFLT

-383 DRTDIHEDLPS
+383 DRSEIHEDLPS
-394 EEELEELFRAE
+394 EEELEELFRADP
-405 NPRSA
+405 PRSKA
-410 SRIAVPIAMAI
+410 RIAVPIAMAI
-421 VLVGTTF
+421 VLIGTVL
-428 VYHRVQ
+428 VYYRTHEL
-434 RNSATISE
+434 SATVLE
-442 QRDEQGSILTQS
+442 QRDADGNAVGKS
-454 EYAKGKVI
+454 EYAKGKVV
-462 RLLESSGDFLFTVDN
+462 RLLESSGNLLFEIDSSAASALDN
-477 RTESPDSVTSDLD
+477 RTVPKV
-490 NSVFSPALREAFE
+490 LREAFNSHKLPLSDE
-503 KHNVPISEEVT
+503 LT

-519 WKDSRWLISDEKYEQ
+519 WKDSRWLLSDTEYEQ
-534 TYSVREDARLQT
+534 TYSIRAIDTTVGGVPSESRLNVY
-546 APTEGMDAS
+546 AS
-555 VREDARLQTAPTGGI
+555 KI
-570 DASGP
+570 
-575 GEPSY
+575 
-580 SVYDTKTE
+580 E

-601 KGQRLVLRNIVNH
+601 KGRRLVLRNIVNH

-625 GDIVL
+625 GDVIL
-630 CRVGGD
+630 CRVAGS
-636 PEQIGLVNIVQE
+636 PEQVGLVNIVQD
-648 YGRDGF
+648 YGRDRF
-654 LVWMVGGMLLLIIVV
+654 LIWIVGGMLLLIILV
-669 GRIEGIRTA
+669 GRLEGIRTA
-678 CAMLISATVIYFFML
+678 CAMLMSAGVIYFFML
-693 PLISQGANAVF
+693 PLISGGANAVF
-704 IVTLTSGA
+704 IVTLTSGVV
-712 IAFVSLVFVI
+712 AFVSLVFVI

-800 ASSMEEIRRAN
+800 ASSMEEIRKAN

-842 LGVELLLVITITA
+842 LGVELLLVVTVAA

-863 PPAQLLSI
+863 PAVQMLSI

-887 LVLAIPITAMI
+887 LVLAIPITAVI
-898 CAFWRPKG
+898 CAFWNPKQRV

>member
-1 MRERNIKIIS
+1 MRERNIKIVAV
-11 ILLIL
+11 LLIL
-16 LSVAVLHV
+16 VSVAVLHV
-24 KLYRFAEITHDGA
+24 KLYRFAEVTHDGA
-37 LQVLVCLGRVVA
+37 LQVLVCLGRVIG

-57 QVLTFR
+57 QVLSFR

-72 MVEVNNI
+72 IVEVNNI
-79 WTGRAF
+79 WTGRSF
-85 GDRVLSRGDVLFLDI
+85 GDRVLHKGDVLFLDI
-100 PLRDPSNPTLD
+100 PLRDPMNPKIER
-111 NVRMREYF
+111 VSMREYF

-126 LAGALGML
+126 LAGMLGIL

-154 LAVLYLL
+154 FAVLYLL
-161 VPLTIAGYNPIAIA
+161 VPLTIAGYNPIGVA
-175 LGIAAVLTLTTFVLI
+175 LLIAVLLTLATFLLI
-190 TGFSFKVVSGVL
+190 TGFSFKVISGVL
-202 GTLGGLAAVGVLSV
+202 GTLGGLAAVGILSV
-216 ISQHAMVLT
+216 LSQHAMVLT
-225 GLAQEFGFL
+225 GLAKEFGFL

-240 WRTPE
+240 WRTPA

-290 RQSIRAGL
+290 RQAIRAGL

-324 LLPRIDFPEAGILYP
+324 LLPRIEFPEVGYLYP

-349 SVAIIQAV
+349 AVAIIQAV

-371 TVAGFLT
+371 SVAGFLT

-383 DRTDIHEDLPS
+383 DKSEIHEDLPS
-394 EEELEELFRAE
+394 EEELEELFRAD
-405 NPRSA
+405 PPH
-410 SRIAVPIAMAI
+410 SRARISVPIAMVI
-421 VLVGTTF
+421 VLIGTIF
-428 VYHRVQ
+428 VYHWTHGL
-434 RNSATISE
+434 SAPISE
-442 QRDEQGSILTQS
+442 QS
-454 EYAKGKVI
+454 EYAKGRVI
-462 RLLESSGDFLFTVDN
+462 RLLESNGNFLFDI
-477 RTESPDSVTSDLD
+477 DSGAISDLD
-490 NSVFSPALREAFE
+490 NSVVPAALREAF
-503 KHNVPISEEVT
+503 KDQKIPFSDEVT
-514 VSVKP
+514 VAVKP
-519 WKDSRWLISDEKYEQ
+519 WKDSRWLLSDEKYEQ
-534 TYSVREDARLQT
+534 TYSIREIEQGEQT
-546 APTEGMDAS
+546 
-555 VREDARLQTAPTGGI
+555 VLN
-570 DASGP
+570 
-575 GEPSY
+575 
-580 SVYDTKTE
+580 VYESKSE

-601 KGQRLVLRNIVNH
+601 KGRRLVLRNIVNH

-625 GDIVL
+625 GDVIL
-630 CRVGGD
+630 CRVAGD
-636 PEQIGLVNIVQE
+636 PEQISLVNIVQD
-648 YGRDGF
+648 YSRDSF
-654 LVWMVGGMLLLIIVV
+654 LVWMVGGMLLLIILV

-678 CAMLISATVIYFFML
+678 CAMLISASIIYFFML
-693 PLISQGANAVF
+693 PLISQGVSAVF

-712 IAFVSLVFVI
+712 VAFVSLVFVI

-742 GLIVLFAQQ
+742 GLIVLFAQR

-760 AISADIVEATR
+760 AISADIIEATR

-800 ASSMEEIRRAN
+800 ASSMEEIRKAN

-842 LGVELLLVITITA
+842 LGAELLLVVTITA

-887 LVLAIPITAMI
+887 LVLAIPITAVI
-898 CAFWRPKG
+898 CAFWNPKR

>member
-1 MRERNIKIIS
+1 MRERNIKIAA

-16 LSVAVLHV
+16 LSVTVLHV
-24 KLYRFAEITHDGA
+24 RLYRFSEVTHDGA
-37 LQVLVCLGRVVA
+37 LQVLVCLGRVVG

-57 QVLTFR
+57 QVLSFR

-72 MVEVNNI
+72 TIQVNNV

-85 GDRVLSRGDVLFLDI
+85 GDRVLRKGDVLFLDI
-100 PLRDPSNPTLD
+100 PLRDPMNPRIDT
-111 NVRMREYF
+111 VSMREYF

-126 LAGALGML
+126 LAGALGIL

-154 LAVLYLL
+154 LTVLYVL
-161 VPLTIAGYNPIAIA
+161 VPLTVAGYNPITIA
-175 LGIAAVLTLTTFVLI
+175 LLIAAFLTFTTFLLI
-190 TGFSFKVVSGVL
+190 TGPSYKLISGVL

-216 ISQHAMVLT
+216 LSQHVMALT

-234 ELGIAL
+234 ELGLAL
-240 WRTPE
+240 WRTPS
-245 SHHWNFTGILSA
+245 SHGWNFTGILSA

-290 RQSIRAGL
+290 RQAIRAGL

-324 LLPRIDFPEAGILYP
+324 LLPRIEFPEVGVLYP

-349 SVAIIQAV
+349 AVAIIQAI

-371 TVAGFLT
+371 SVAGFLT

-383 DRTDIHEDLPS
+383 DRSEIHEDLPS
-394 EEELEELFRAE
+394 EEELEELFRADP
-405 NPRSA
+405 PRSKA
-410 SRIAVPIAMAI
+410 RIAVPIAMAL
-421 VLVGTTF
+421 VLIGTIF
-428 VYHRVQ
+428 VYYRTHEL
-434 RNSATISE
+434 SATISE
-442 QRDEQGSILTQS
+442 QRDAQGNPINKS

-462 RLLESSGDFLFTVDN
+462 RLLESNGNFLFDI
-477 RTESPDSVTSDLD
+477 DSSAASDLD
-490 NSVFSPALREAFE
+490 NGRVPQVLREAFKQQNILFSDE
-503 KHNVPISEEVT
+503 IS

-519 WKDSRWLISDEKYEQ
+519 WKDSRWLVSDEKYEQ
-534 TYSVREDARLQT
+534 TYSVRAME
-546 APTEGMDAS
+546 EGET
-555 VREDARLQTAPTGGI
+555 RILK
-570 DASGP
+570 
-575 GEPSY
+575 
-580 SVYDTKTE
+580 VYESKSE
-588 HHILEVEMLSGMY
+588 HHIIEVEMLSGMY
-601 KGQRLVLRNIVNH
+601 KGRRLVLRNIVNH

-625 GDIVL
+625 GDVIL
-630 CRVGGD
+630 CRVAGD
-636 PEQIGLVNIVQE
+636 PEQIGLVNIVQD
-648 YGRDGF
+648 YGRDRF
-654 LVWMVGGMLLLIIVV
+654 LIWMVGGMLLLIILV
-669 GRIEGIRTA
+669 GRLEGIRTA
-678 CAMLISATVIYFFML
+678 CAMLISAAVIYFFML
-693 PLISQGANAVF
+693 PLISEGANAVF
-704 IVTLTSGA
+704 IVTVTSGVV
-712 IAFVSLVFVI
+712 AFVSLVFVI

-732 LGTMGGILVA
+732 FGTMGGILVA

-800 ASSMEEIRRAN
+800 ASSMEEIRKAN

-842 LGVELLLVITITA
+842 LGVELLLVVTIAA

-863 PPAQLLSI
+863 PAVQLLSI

-887 LVLAIPITAMI
+887 LVLAIPITAII
-898 CAFWRPKG
+898 CAFWNPKKG

>member
-1 MRERNIKIIS
+1 MRETTIKFAG

-16 LSVAVLHV
+16 FCIAFLHV
-24 KLYRFAEITHDGA
+24 KLYRFAEMTHDGN
-37 LQVLVCLGRVVA
+37 LQVLVCLGRVIN

-57 QVLTFR
+57 QILSFR

-72 MVEVNNI
+72 TVQVDNI
-79 WTGRAF
+79 WIGRAF
-85 GDRVLSRGDVLFLDI
+85 SDRVIRKGDILFLEI
-100 PLRDPSNPTLD
+100 PIKDPNNPKIE
-111 NVRMREYF
+111 NVSMGEYF

-126 LAGALGML
+126 LAGALGVL

-154 LAVLYLL
+154 LSVIYLL
-161 VPLTIAGYNPIAIA
+161 VPLTIMGYNPIFVA
-175 LGIAAVLTLTTFVLI
+175 LLIAAFLTLMTFLLI
-190 TGFSFKVVSGVL
+190 TGFSYKVISGML
-202 GTLGGLAAVGVLSV
+202 GTLGGLAAVGILS
-216 ISQHAMVLT
+216 ILSQHLMALT

-282 QVNPNITV
+282 QVNPNISV

-314 AYLGAHMMTM
+314 AYLGAHMITM
-324 LLPRIDFPEAGILYP
+324 LLPRIDFPEAGVLYP
-339 FLRLVNDEAT
+339 FLRLVNQEAT
-349 SVAIIQAV
+349 TAAIIQAV

-378 QYAKV
+378 KYTKV
-383 DRTDIHEDLPS
+383 SRSEIHENLPT
-394 EEELEELFRAE
+394 EEELEELFGGE
-405 NPRSA
+405 TTHGN
-410 SRIAVPIAMAI
+410 SRIFSSRVAVPIAMFL
-421 VLVGTTF
+421 VLIGTAF
-428 VYHRVQ
+428 VFYRIHGI
-434 RNSATISE
+434 SATISE
-442 QRDEQGSILTQS
+442 TYDEQGQLVGKS
-454 EYAKGKVI
+454 EYAKGKVT
-462 RLLESSGDFLFTVDN
+462 RLLESSGDFLFTIHSSN
-477 RTESPDSVTSDLD
+477 ATDLD
-490 NSVFSPALREAFE
+490 KKKIPSVLREAFANN
-503 KHNVPISEEVT
+503 KISLSDDAT
-514 VSVKP
+514 VSIKP
-519 WKDSRWLISDEKYEQ
+519 WKDSRWLISDAEYEQ
-534 TYSVREDARLQT
+534 TYSIRTPEDKTNKLN
-546 APTEGMDAS
+546 
-555 VREDARLQTAPTGGI
+555 
-570 DASGP
+570 
-575 GEPSY
+575 
-580 SVYDTKTE
+580 VYDSEKE
-588 HHILEVEMLSGMY
+588 HHVLEVKMLSGMY
-601 KGQRLVLRNIVNH
+601 KGQHLVLRNIVNH

-630 CRVGGD
+630 CKVGGD
-636 PEQIGLVNIVQE
+636 SEQISLRNIVQE
-648 YGRDGF
+648 YARDKYLIWF
-654 LVWMVGGMLLLIIVV
+654 VGGMFLLIIFV
-669 GRIEGIRTA
+669 GRIEGIRTV
-678 CAMLISATVIYFFML
+678 CAMLFSGAVIYFFML
-693 PLISQGANAVF
+693 PLISQGMNAVLV
-704 IVTLTSGA
+704 VTLTSGA
-712 IAFVSLVFVI
+712 VAFVSLVFVI

-742 GLIVLFAQQ
+742 GMIVLFAQKQ
-751 HLHFSGLEN
+751 LHFTGLED
-760 AISADIVEATR
+760 AIAADIVEATR

-842 LGVELLLVITITA
+842 LGVELLLVITIVA
-855 PNLDFFKS
+855 PNIELFKE
-863 PPAQLLSI
+863 PTVQLMSV

-887 LVLAIPITAMI
+887 LVLAIPITAVI
-898 CAFWRPKG
+898 CAFWNPKKI

>member
-63 ILSGQFRGE
+63 ILSGEFRGE
-72 MVEVNNI
+72 TVTVNNI

-100 PLRDPSNPTLD
+100 PRRDPSNPTLD

-126 LAGALGML
+126 LAGALGVL

-144 RAILTLFVTA
+144 RAILTLFVTSF
-154 LAVLYLL
+154 AVLYLL

-175 LGIAAVLTLTTFVLI
+175 LGIAALLTLTTFVLI

-216 ISQHAMVLT
+216 ISQHALVLT

-378 QYAKV
+378 KYATVEKA
-383 DRTDIHEDLPS
+383 DIHEDLPS

-410 SRIAVPIAMAI
+410 ARIAVPIAMAI

-477 RTESPDSVTSDLD
+477 RTESPDAVTSDLD
-490 NSVFSPALREAFE
+490 NRVFSPALRAAFE
-503 KHNVPISEEVT
+503 KHNIPISEQVT
-514 VSVKP
+514 VSIKP
-519 WKDSRWLISDEKYEQ
+519 WKDSRWLIADEKYEQ
-534 TYSVREDARLQT
+534 TYSVRE
-546 APTEGMDAS
+546 E
-555 VREDARLQTAPTGGI
+555 ARLQTAPTGEM
-570 DASGP
+570 DASGA
-575 GEPSY
+575 GGPSY

-636 PEQIGLVNIVQE
+636 PERIGLVNIVQE

-742 GLIVLFAQQ
+742 GLIVLFAQR

>member
-1 MRERNIKIIS
+1 MRERNIKIVT
-11 ILLIL
+11 ILFIL

-24 KLYRFAEITHDGA
+24 KLYRFAEVTHDGA
-37 LQVLVCLGRVVA
+37 LQVLVCLGRVVK

-57 QVLTFR
+57 QVLAFR

-72 MVEVNNI
+72 TVQVNNI

-85 GDRVLSRGDVLFLDI
+85 GDRVLHKGEVLFLDI
-100 PLRDPSNPTLD
+100 PLRDPTRPKIDTVSI
-111 NVRMREYF
+111 REYF

-126 LAGALGML
+126 LAGALGIL
-134 MILVAGMKGV
+134 MVLVAGMKGV

-154 LAVLYLL
+154 FTVIYLL
-161 VPLTIAGYNPIAIA
+161 VPLTISGYNPIAVALLIA
-175 LGIAAVLTLTTFVLI
+175 TFLTFATFLLI
-190 TGFSFKVVSGVL
+190 TGFSFKVISGVL
-202 GTLGGLAAVGVLSV
+202 GTLGGLAAVGILSV
-216 ISQHAMVLT
+216 LSQHAMVLT

-240 WRTPE
+240 WRTPA

-290 RQSIRAGL
+290 RQAIRAGL

-324 LLPRIDFPEAGILYP
+324 LLPRIDFPEVGILYP

-349 SVAIIQAV
+349 AVAIVQAV

-371 TVAGFLT
+371 SVAGFLT

-383 DRTDIHEDLPS
+383 DTSDLSIRHEDLPS
-394 EEELEELFRAE
+394 AEELEEVFRADP
-405 NPRSA
+405 PRSKA
-410 SRIAVPIAMAI
+410 RIAVPIAMAI
-421 VLVGTTF
+421 VLIGTIFAYYRT
-428 VYHRVQ
+428 HEL
-434 RNSATISE
+434 SATVLEQLDADGNPISK
-442 QRDEQGSILTQS
+442 S
-454 EYAKGKVI
+454 EYAKGKVV
-462 RLLESSGDFLFTVDN
+462 RLLESNGNFLF
-477 RTESPDSVTSDLD
+477 EIDSSAVNDLD
-490 NSVFSPALREAFE
+490 NRVVPKVLHEAFSSHKIPFSDE
-503 KHNVPISEEVT
+503 IT

-519 WKDSRWLISDEKYEQ
+519 WKDSRWLLSDTKYEQ
-534 TYSVREDARLQT
+534 TYSIRAMKDTVGAISESRLN
-546 APTEGMDAS
+546 
-555 VREDARLQTAPTGGI
+555 
-570 DASGP
+570 
-575 GEPSY
+575 
-580 SVYDTKTE
+580 VYESKSE

-601 KGQRLVLRNIVNH
+601 KGRRLVLRNIVNH

-625 GDIVL
+625 GDVIL
-630 CRVGGD
+630 CRVAGS
-636 PEQIGLVNIVQE
+636 PEQVSLVNIVQD
-648 YGRDGF
+648 YSRDRF
-654 LVWMVGGMLLLIIVV
+654 LIWMVGGMLLVIILV

-678 CAMLISATVIYFFML
+678 CAMLISAAVIYFFML
-693 PLISQGANAVF
+693 PLISGGANAVF
-704 IVTLTSGA
+704 IVTLTAGVV
-712 IAFVSLVFVI
+712 AFVSLVFVI

-732 LGTMGGILVA
+732 FGTMGGILVA

-751 HLHFSGLEN
+751 NLHFSGLEN
-760 AISADIVEATR
+760 AISADIIEATR

-800 ASSMEEIRRAN
+800 ASSMEEIRKAN

-842 LGVELLLVITITA
+842 LGAELLLVVTITA

-887 LVLAIPITAMI
+887 LVLAIPITAVI
-898 CAFWRPKG
+898 CAFWNPKQQA

>member
-1 MRERNIKIIS
+1 MRERNIKIVAV
-11 ILLIL
+11 LLIL
-16 LSVAVLHV
+16 LSVAALHI
-24 KLYRFAEITHDGA
+24 KLYRFAEVTHDGA
-37 LQVLVCLGRVVA
+37 LQVLVCLGRVIG

-57 QVLTFR
+57 QVLSFR

-72 MVEVNNI
+72 IVQVNNI

-85 GDRVLSRGDVLFLDI
+85 GDRVLHKGDVLFLDI
-100 PLRDPSNPTLD
+100 PLRDPMNPKIER
-111 NVRMREYF
+111 VSMREYF

-126 LAGALGML
+126 LAGTLGVL

-161 VPLTIAGYNPIAIA
+161 VPLTISGYNPIGVA
-175 LGIAAVLTLTTFVLI
+175 LLIAALLTLATFLLI
-190 TGFSFKVVSGVL
+190 TGFSFKVISGVL
-202 GTLGGLAAVGVLSV
+202 GTLGGLAAVGILSV
-216 ISQHAMVLT
+216 ISQHVMALT

-240 WRTPE
+240 WRTPA

-290 RQSIRAGL
+290 RQAIRAGL

-324 LLPRIDFPEAGILYP
+324 LLPRIEFPEVGYLYP

-371 TVAGFLT
+371 SVAGFLT

-383 DRTDIHEDLPS
+383 DKSEIHENLPS
-394 EEELEELFRAE
+394 EEELEELFRAD
-405 NPRSA
+405 PPHSKA
-410 SRIAVPIAMAI
+410 RIAVPIAMVI
-421 VLVGTTF
+421 VLIGTIF
-428 VYHRVQ
+428 VYYRTHGL
-434 RNSATISE
+434 SATISE
-442 QRDEQGSILTQS
+442 QS
-454 EYAKGKVI
+454 EYAKGRVV
-462 RLLESSGDFLFTVDN
+462 RLLESNGNFLF
-477 RTESPDSVTSDLD
+477 EIDSSAIIDLD
-490 NSVFSPALREAFE
+490 NRVVPAVLREAFGE
-503 KHNVPISEEVT
+503 QNIPLSDEVT

-519 WKDSRWLISDEKYEQ
+519 WKDSRWLLSDEKYEQ
-534 TYSVREDARLQT
+534 TYSIREMEQ
-546 APTEGMDAS
+546 EGKT
-555 VREDARLQTAPTGGI
+555 VLN
-570 DASGP
+570 
-575 GEPSY
+575 
-580 SVYDTKTE
+580 VYESKSE

-601 KGQRLVLRNIVNH
+601 EGRRLVLRNIVNH

-625 GDIVL
+625 GDVIL
-630 CRVGGD
+630 CRVAGD
-636 PEQIGLVNIVQE
+636 PDQVSLVNIVQD
-648 YGRDGF
+648 YGRDRF
-654 LVWMVGGMLLLIIVV
+654 LIWMVGGMLLLIILV

-678 CAMLISATVIYFFML
+678 CAMLISAAVIYFFML
-693 PLISQGANAVF
+693 PLISGGANAVF

-712 IAFVSLVFVI
+712 VAFVSLVFVI

-760 AISADIVEATR
+760 AISADIIEATR

-800 ASSMEEIRRAN
+800 ASSMEEIRKAN

-842 LGVELLLVITITA
+842 LGVELLLVVTIAA

-887 LVLAIPITAMI
+887 LVLAIPITAVI
-898 CAFWRPKG
+898 CAFWNPKQKA

>member
-1 MRERNIKIIS
+1 MRERNIKIIT

-24 KLYRFAEITHDGA
+24 KLYRFAEVTHDGA
-37 LQVLVCLGRVVA
+37 LQVLVCLGRVVK

-57 QVLTFR
+57 QVLAFR

-72 MVEVNNI
+72 TVQVNNI

-85 GDRVLSRGDVLFLDI
+85 GDRVLHKGEVLFLDI
-100 PLRDPSNPTLD
+100 PLRDPTRPKIDTVSI
-111 NVRMREYF
+111 REYF

-126 LAGALGML
+126 LAGALGIL
-134 MILVAGMKGV
+134 MVLVAGMKGV

-154 LAVLYLL
+154 FTVIYLL
-161 VPLTIAGYNPIAIA
+161 VPLTISGYNPIAVALLIA
-175 LGIAAVLTLTTFVLI
+175 TFLTFATFLLI
-190 TGFSFKVVSGVL
+190 TGFSFKVISGVL
-202 GTLGGLAAVGVLSV
+202 GTLGGLAAVGILSV
-216 ISQHAMVLT
+216 LSQHAMVLT

-240 WRTPE
+240 WRTPA

-290 RQSIRAGL
+290 RQAIRAGL

-324 LLPRIDFPEAGILYP
+324 LLPRIDFPEVGILYP

-349 SVAIIQAV
+349 AVAIVQAV

-371 TVAGFLT
+371 SVAGFLT

-383 DRTDIHEDLPS
+383 DKSEIHEDLPS
-394 EEELEELFRAE
+394 EEELEELFRADP
-405 NPRSA
+405 PRSKA
-410 SRIAVPIAMAI
+410 RIAVPIAMAI
-421 VLVGTTF
+421 VLIGTIF
-428 VYHRVQ
+428 VYYRTHEL
-434 RNSATISE
+434 SATVLEQLDADGNPISK
-442 QRDEQGSILTQS
+442 S
-454 EYAKGKVI
+454 EYAKGKVV
-462 RLLESSGDFLFTVDN
+462 RLLESNGNFLFEIDRSAVN
-477 RTESPDSVTSDLD
+477 DLD
-490 NSVFSPALREAFE
+490 NHVVPKVLREAFSSHKIPFSDE
-503 KHNVPISEEVT
+503 IT

-519 WKDSRWLISDEKYEQ
+519 WKDSRWLLSDTKYEQ
-534 TYSVREDARLQT
+534 TYSIRAMEDTVGAISESRLN
-546 APTEGMDAS
+546 
-555 VREDARLQTAPTGGI
+555 
-570 DASGP
+570 
-575 GEPSY
+575 
-580 SVYDTKTE
+580 VYESKSE

-601 KGQRLVLRNIVNH
+601 KGRRLVLRNIVNH

-625 GDIVL
+625 GDVIL
-630 CRVGGD
+630 CRVAGS
-636 PEQIGLVNIVQE
+636 PEQVSLVNIVQD
-648 YGRDGF
+648 YGRDRF
-654 LVWMVGGMLLLIIVV
+654 LIWIVGGMLLVIILV

-678 CAMLISATVIYFFML
+678 CAMLISAAVIYFFML
-693 PLISQGANAVF
+693 PLISGGANAVF
-704 IVTLTSGA
+704 IVTLTAGVV
-712 IAFVSLVFVI
+712 AFVSLVFVI

-732 LGTMGGILVA
+732 FGTMGGILVA

-760 AISADIVEATR
+760 AISADIIEATR

-800 ASSMEEIRRAN
+800 ASSMEEIRKAN

-842 LGVELLLVITITA
+842 LGAELLLVVTVTA

-887 LVLAIPITAMI
+887 LVLAIPITAII
-898 CAFWRPKG
+898 CAFWNPKQKV

>member
-1 MRERNIKIIS
+1 MRERNIKIVA

-16 LSVAVLHV
+16 LSVAALHV
-24 KLYRFAEITHDGA
+24 KLYRFAEVTHDGA
-37 LQVLVCLGRVVA
+37 LQVLVCLGRVVG
-49 IDTSDEAD
+49 IDTNDDAD
-57 QVLTFR
+57 QVLSFR

-72 MVEVNNI
+72 TIQVNNV
-79 WTGRAF
+79 WTGRSF
-85 GDRVLSRGDVLFLDI
+85 GDRVLRKGDVLFLDI
-100 PLRDPSNPTLD
+100 PLRDPTNPRIDT
-111 NVRMREYF
+111 VSMREYF

-126 LAGALGML
+126 LAGTLGVL

-154 LAVLYLL
+154 LTVLYVL
-161 VPLTIAGYNPIAIA
+161 VPLTISGYNPIAVA
-175 LGIAAVLTLTTFVLI
+175 LLIAAFLTFATFLLI
-190 TGFSFKVVSGVL
+190 TGFSFKLISGVL
-202 GTLGGLAAVGVLSV
+202 GTLGGLTAVGVLSV
-216 ISQHAMVLT
+216 LSQHAMALT

-240 WRTPE
+240 WRTSA
-245 SHHWNFTGILSA
+245 SHGWNFTGILSA

-290 RQSIRAGL
+290 RQAIRAGL

-324 LLPRIDFPEAGILYP
+324 LLPRIDFPEVGILYP

-349 SVAIIQAV
+349 AVAIIQAV

-371 TVAGFLT
+371 SVAGFLT

-383 DRTDIHEDLPS
+383 DASEIHEDLPS
-394 EEELEELFRAE
+394 EEELEELFRAD
-405 NPRSA
+405 PPHSKA
-410 SRIAVPIAMAI
+410 RIAVPIAMI
-421 VLVGTTF
+421 LVLIGTTF
-428 VYHRVQ
+428 IYYRTHEL
-434 RNSATISE
+434 SATISE
-442 QRDEQGSILTQS
+442 QRDAQGNPVNKS
-454 EYAKGKVI
+454 EYAKGRVV
-462 RLLESSGDFLFTVDN
+462 RLLESNGSFLFDI
-477 RTESPDSVTSDLD
+477 DSSAASDLD
-490 NSVFSPALREAFE
+490 NRVVPSVLREAF
-503 KHNVPISEEVT
+503 KNQDIPFSDEVS

-519 WKDSRWLISDEKYEQ
+519 WKDSRWLLSDEKYEQ
-534 TYSVREDARLQT
+534 TYSLRTMEDGEKRVLRVY
-546 APTEGMDAS
+546 AS
-555 VREDARLQTAPTGGI
+555 K
-570 DASGP
+570 S
-575 GEPSY
+575 
-580 SVYDTKTE
+580 E

-601 KGQRLVLRNIVNH
+601 KGRSLVLRNIVNH

-625 GDIVL
+625 GDVIL
-630 CRVGGD
+630 CRVAGD
-636 PEQIGLVNIVQE
+636 PEQISLVNIVQD
-648 YGRDGF
+648 YGRDRF
-654 LVWMVGGMLLLIIVV
+654 LIWMVGGMLLMIILV

-678 CAMLISATVIYFFML
+678 CAMLISGAVIYYFML
-693 PLISQGANAVF
+693 PLISGGANAVF

-712 IAFVSLVFVI
+712 VAFVSLVFVI

-800 ASSMEEIRRAN
+800 SSSMEEIRKAN

-842 LGVELLLVITITA
+842 LGVELLLVVTIAA

-863 PPAQLLSI
+863 PPVQLLSI

-898 CAFWRPKG
+898 CAFWNPKQKV